1 MMERIGC
8 TVGGRRALIGALLLG
23 GMAVP
28 RPAMAQASYEREV
41 LNVLFAGNSQL
52 FSNNLGDIVAGI
64 AAADPLGPIIVP
76 TMAGAPALNDHLEGQ
91 ARKLIEGDTEWDY
104 VILQEVALLP
114 GNIESPTLPIWPEP
128 EREFV
133 IGDVAVFHNSVRA
146 LVDLIRAK
154 GAETIL
160 FPSPPRRLARF
171 DAERLPVW
179 KQIGDAHISI
189 ARELGIEVAPIAD
202 AFEETRQRLISLNTY
217 MYDGSHPSEVG
228 SYLEGLVVYSVI
240 TGRNPAG
247 APALIYGRPIGR
259 KPGPNWSARMRVNND
274 LRVPL
279 VDLSVASAM
288 ELQRIAWEVVSRR
301 ERTTSR

>member
-1 MMERIGC
+1 M
-8 TVGGRRALIGALLLG
+8 GALLLG
-23 GMAVP
+23 GTAVP
-28 RPAMAQASYEREV
+28 RPAMAQAPHEREV
-41 LNVLFAGNSQL
+41 LQVLFAGNSQL

-76 TMAGAPALNDHLEGQ
+76 TMAGAPALKDHLEGQ
-91 ARKLIEGDTEWDY
+91 ARQLIEGDTEWDY
-104 VILQEVALLP
+104 VILQELALLP
-114 GNIESPTLPIWPEP
+114 GNIEPPTLPIWPEP

-133 IGDVAVFHNSVRA
+133 IGDVAEFHNSVRA

-171 DAERLPVW
+171 DAEVLPVW

-228 SYLEGLVVYSVI
+228 SYLEGLVVYSMI

-259 KPGPNWSARMRVNND
+259 KPGPNWSARMSVNDD

-279 VDLSVASAM
+279 VDMPFASAM
-288 ELQRIAWEVVSRR
+288 ELQRIAWEVVSGR

>member
-1 MMERIGC
+1 M
-8 TVGGRRALIGALLLG
+8 
-23 GMAVP
+23 
-28 RPAMAQASYEREV
+28 
-41 LNVLFAGNSQL
+41 
-52 FSNNLGDIVAGI
+52 
-64 AAADPLGPIIVP
+64 
-76 TMAGAPALNDHLEGQ
+76 
-91 ARKLIEGDTEWDY
+91 
-104 VILQEVALLP
+104 
-114 GNIESPTLPIWPEP
+114 
-128 EREFV
+128 
-133 IGDVAVFHNSVRA
+133 FHNSVRA

-179 KQIGDAHISI
+179 KQIGDADISI

-228 SYLEGLVVYSVI
+228 SYLEGLVVYSMI

-247 APALIYGRPIGR
+247 APVLIYGRPIDR
-259 KPGPNWSARMRVNND
+259 KPGLIWSTRN

>member
-8 TVGGRRALIGALLLG
+8 TVGGRRALISALLLG

-28 RPAMAQASYEREV
+28 RPATAQAPHEREV
-41 LNVLFAGNSQL
+41 LQVLFAGNSQL

-64 AAADPLGPIIVP
+64 AAADPLEPIIVP
-76 TMAGAPALNDHLEGQ
+76 TMAGAPALKDHLEGQ
-91 ARKLIEGDTEWDY
+91 ARQLIEGDTEWDY
-104 VILQEVALLP
+104 VVLQELALLP
-114 GNIESPTLPIWPEP
+114 GNIEPPTLPIWPEP

-133 IGDVAVFHNSVRA
+133 IGELAEFHNSVRA

-171 DAERLPVW
+171 DAEVLPVW

-189 ARELGIEVAPIAD
+189 AREFSIEVAPIAD

-217 MYDGSHPSEVG
+217 MYDGSHPSDVG
-228 SYLEGLVVYSVI
+228 SK
-240 TGRNPAG
+240 A
-247 APALIYGRPIGR
+247 
-259 KPGPNWSARMRVNND
+259 WS
-274 LRVPL
+274 
-279 VDLSVASAM
+279 
-288 ELQRIAWEVVSRR
+288 
-301 ERTTSR
+301 

>member
-8 TVGGRRALIGALLLG
+8 TVGARGALIGALLLG

-28 RPAMAQASYEREV
+28 RPAMAQASHEREV
-41 LNVLFAGNSQL
+41 LHVLFAGNSQL

-76 TMAGAPALNDHLEGQ
+76 TMAGAPALKDHLEGQ

-114 GNIESPTLPIWPEP
+114 GNIEPPTLPIWPEP

-133 IGDVAVFHNSVRA
+133 IGDVAEFHNSVRA

-202 AFEETRQRLISLNTY
+202 AFEETRQRLISLDTY

-228 SYLEGLVVYSVI
+228 SYLEGLVVYSMI
-240 TGRNPAG
+240 TGRDPAG
-247 APALIYGRPIGR
+247 APALIYGRPTDR
-259 KPGPNWSARMRVNND
+259 DPGLIWSTRN

-279 VDLSVASAM
+279 VDMSVASAM
-288 ELQRIAWEVVSRR
+288 ELQRIAWAVVSQR

>member
-1 MMERIGC
+1 MWRASRLVSS
-8 TVGGRRALIGALLLG
+8 TTALIGVLALG
-23 GMAVP
+23 GLAVP
-28 RPAMAQASYEREV
+28 RVATAQASHEREV

-76 TMAGAPALNDHLEGQ
+76 TMAPGAALKDHLEGQ

-104 VILQEVALLP
+104 VILQELALLP
-114 GNIESPTLPIWPEP
+114 GAFEPKTLAIWPEP

-133 IGDVAVFHNSVRA
+133 IGSVEEFHSSVRA
-146 LVDLIRAK
+146 LVGLIRAK
-154 GAETIL
+154 GAKTIL

-171 DAERLPVW
+171 DEEGLPVW

-189 ARELGIEVAPIAD
+189 ARELGIEVAPIVD
-202 AFEETRQRLISLNTY
+202 AFEETRQRLISLDLY
-217 MYDGSHPSEVG
+217 MYDGSHPSEAG
-228 SYLEGLVVYSVI
+228 SYLEALVVYSMI

-259 KPGPNWSARMRVNND
+259 KPAPEWAARMRVNND
-274 LRVPL
+274 LRVGL
-279 VDLSVASAM
+279 VDLPVTTAM
-288 ELQRIAWEVVSRR
+288 ELQRVAWEAVSHR
-301 ERTTSR
+301 ERTAGR